1 MVYLCKTYVDYNEVN
16 VLLNENKVK
25 MMTKMA
31 IYEKNEGRRMLRTAR
46 YFKGDYVAFGI
57 LKTLITTTLA
67 FAIVAIMY
75 VLCNA
80 EGLVENINS
89 MDYLAFGK
97 KVAIYY
103 IIMLVIFAITAGF
116 VYSFQYENSRKGLK
130 KYFSRL
136 NKLERFYNGQ
146 KKKKI
151 IVEEVMAVLLE
162 FKEKFRRFYN
172 KYDTYLVP
180 ALKFIVAL
188 VSFIMLNAS
197 IGYMEK
203 LNNPVIA
210 ILISVICAF
219 LPVGF
224 TIVMLSLFM
233 VAHLY
238 AISVEF
244 ALIALCVVLLMY
256 LLYFRFASKSGYLL
270 ILTVFMCWI
279 KMPFVLPVAV
289 GLCSSVI
296 SVVPVSFGVIIYYII
311 NTASVYETAVT
322 NKSLTES
329 MLQVS
334 YLIES
339 LVKNKQ
345 LFLVMAALAVTI
357 IIVYIVRRLKID
369 YAWGYAIA
377 IGSVAQFVVVVLGEI
392 LLKTGLNIILIVI
405 SVILGALAGYICNI
419 LFFAVDFRRTEYVQY
434 EDDEYYYYVKAVPK
448 INVAGEDVRVKQI
461 NARKT
466 KKPQI

>member
-1 MVYLCKTYVDYNEVN
+1 
-16 VLLNENKVK
+16 
-25 MMTKMA
+25 
-31 IYEKNEGRRMLRTAR
+31 
-46 YFKGDYVAFGI
+46 
-57 LKTLITTTLA
+57 
-67 FAIVAIMY
+67 
-75 VLCNA
+75 
-80 EGLVENINS
+80 
-89 MDYLAFGK
+89 
-97 KVAIYY
+97 
-103 IIMLVIFAITAGF
+103 
-116 VYSFQYENSRKGLK
+116 
-130 KYFSRL
+130 
-136 NKLERFYNGQ
+136 
-146 KKKKI
+146 
-151 IVEEVMAVLLE
+151 MAVLLE

-339 LVKNKQ
+339 LVKKFNKKTKNGSDMSEYTDLLEKAVYDIKGIVEQKGIQSLFQ
-345 LFLVMAALAVTI
+345 LGQATLLDNTASGLNDFELVSFLVVT
-357 IIVYIVRRLKID
+357 
-369 YAWGYAIA
+369 
-377 IGSVAQFVVVVLGEI
+377 E
-392 LLKTGLNIILIVI
+392 
-405 SVILGALAGYICNI
+405 
-419 LFFAVDFRRTEYVQY
+419 
-434 EDDEYYYYVKAVPK
+434 
-448 INVAGEDVRVKQI
+448 
-461 NARKT
+461 
-466 KKPQI
+466 